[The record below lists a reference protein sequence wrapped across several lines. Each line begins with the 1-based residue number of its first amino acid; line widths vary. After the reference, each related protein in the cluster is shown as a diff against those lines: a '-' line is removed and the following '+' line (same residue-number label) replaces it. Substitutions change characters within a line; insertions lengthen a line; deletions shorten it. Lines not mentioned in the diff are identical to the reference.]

1 MQKIII
7 YNFEKLFKILD
18 EIKEV
23 FYFEIENVSFLNG
36 ENKIAN
42 SQTDIIITD
51 KHVPNLKDYLI
62 LDNLP
67 INIFKFI
74 EKINLELMKKKFS
87 NQSETKVGKYIVN
100 LNSRK
105 LILGKKNLKL
115 TEKETSLILYLTKI
129 NKPVNTKDLQ
139 KKIWGYNNNLE
150 THTVETHVYR
160 LRKKIFKLFKDNNF
174 IISTDRGYE
183 LNLKF

>member
-1 MQKIII
+1 MV
-7 YNFEKLFKILD
+7 NF
-18 EIKEV
+18 
-23 FYFEIENVSFLNG
+23 
-36 ENKIAN
+36 
-42 SQTDIIITD
+42 
-51 KHVPNLKDYLI
+51 
-62 LDNLP
+62 
-67 INIFKFI
+67 
-74 EKINLELMKKKFS
+74 
-87 NQSETKVGKYIVN
+87 
-100 LNSRK
+100 NSRK

-115 TEKETSLILYLTKI
+115 TEKETNLILYLAKI

-160 LRKKIFKLFKDNNF
+160 LRKKIFKLFEDNNF